1 MTEVRIPYGK
11 TSLTVELPERNL
23 MLVGWPKEPPEIP
36 PVEEEIERALDN
48 PVEGPRIADVAGP
61 GKRVVIVCDDYTRPT
76 PTHKILPSVLGRL
89 DRAGVARSDVTVL
102 IAAGIHRKMAREE
115 LIAKLGERVIDEVR
129 VVLHDVDDKNRMDYL
144 GQTTRGTPVW
154 IDKEVT
160 QADVKLSIGT
170 VEAHP
175 YAGFCGGP
183 KIYAIASAARE
194 SIYHNHGQLAAHPDS
209 WFGRTEGNPC
219 WMDMAEVARMVKPDL
234 AINVVL
240 SANHEVIK
248 AFAGDIVACQKAAI
262 EPFVDAYGVPVP
274 RPADIVLAS
283 ANPKQFYFDL
293 ANLAMM
299 NAGTVVKKGGTRVIA
314 GYCEEALGPD
324 IHRRLYTES
333 LGRPRPSSTEYLE
346 ELQSGQY
353 SYQMA
358 DAPAIYK
365 LIQAEEKAEM
375 IFVTE
380 GLPAED
386 ADRLR
391 LNWTRSLEEAMDRA
405 FAKQGRDAQVVVL
418 PLGGMSYPYLSSES
432 E

>member
-1 MTEVRIPYGK
+1 MTDVSIPHGE
-11 TSLTVELPERNL
+11 TTLTVDIPENNL
-23 MLVGWPKEPPEIP
+23 MLVGWPKEPPQIP
-36 PVEEEIERALDN
+36 RLEQEIEHALDN
-48 PVEGPRIADVAGP
+48 PIDGPGIEELARP

-76 PTHKILPSVLGRL
+76 PTRRILPSVLKRL
-89 DRAGVARSDVTVL
+89 DRAGVALSDVTIL
-102 IAAGIHRKMAREE
+102 IAGGIHRKMTREE
-115 LIAKLGERVIDEVR
+115 LITKLGEEVVERVR
-129 VVLHDVDDKNRMDYL
+129 LVLHDVDDKDKMDYL
-144 GQTTRGTPVW
+144 GETTRGTPVW

-160 QADVKLSIGT
+160 QADVKISIGT

-183 KIYAIASAARE
+183 KIYAIAAAARE
-194 SIYHNHGQLAAHPDS
+194 SIYHNHGQMAAHPHS

-219 WMDMAEVARMVKPDL
+219 WMDLAEVARMVDPDL

-240 SANHEVIK
+240 SAKNEVIK
-248 AFAGDIVACQKAAI
+248 AFAGDIIACQRAAI
-262 EPFVDAYGVPVP
+262 EPFVEAYGIPVP

-283 ANPKQFYFDL
+283 ASPKEFYFDL

-299 NAGTVVKKGGTRVIA
+299 NAGTVVKEGGTRVIVA
-314 GYCEEALGPD
+314 SCEEALGPD

-333 LGRPRPSSTEYLE
+333 LGRPWPSSAEYYE
-346 ELQSGQY
+346 ELQSGKY

-375 IFVTE
+375 ILVTG

-391 LNWTRSLEEAMDRA
+391 LNWTRSLQEAMDRA
-405 FAKQGRDAQVVVL
+405 FAKQGADAQVVVL
-418 PLGGMSYPYLSSES
+418 PLGGMCYPYISNES
-432 E
+432 Q

>member
-1 MTEVRIPYGK
+1 MAEVRIPYGRE
-11 TSLTVELPERNL
+11 TLAVEIPDRNL

-36 PVEEEIERALDN
+36 RVEDEIERALDS
-48 PVEGPRIADVAGP
+48 PIEGPRIRDVAGS
-61 GKRVVIVCDDYTRPT
+61 GKRVVILCDDYTRPT
-76 PTHKILPSVLGRL
+76 PTRAILPSMLARL
-89 DRAGVARSDVTVL
+89 DQAGVEDADITIL
-102 IAAGIHRKMAREE
+102 IAAGIHRKMSREE
-115 LIAKLGERVIDEVR
+115 LNAKLGEDVVDRVR
-129 VVLHDVDDKNRMDYL
+129 VVLHDVDDMDRMDNL

-194 SIYHNHGQLAAHPDS
+194 SIYHNHGRLAAHPDS

-240 SANHEVIK
+240 SAKKEVIR
-248 AFAGDIVACQKAAI
+248 AFAGDIIACQRAAI
-262 EPFVDAYGVPVP
+262 EPFVEAYGVPVP

-293 ANLAMM
+293 SNLAMM
-299 NAGTVVKKGGTRVIA
+299 NAGTIVKEGGTRVVA

-333 LGRPRPSSTEYLE
+333 LGRPWPSSSDYFD
-346 ELQSGQY
+346 ELQNGTY

-365 LIQAEEKAEM
+365 LIQAEEKAGM
-375 IFVTE
+375 VFVTE

-391 LNWTRSLEEAMDRA
+391 LNWTRSLDEAMERA
-405 FAKQGRDAQVVVL
+405 FAQQGRDAQVVVL
-418 PLGGMSYPYLSSES
+418 PLGGMSYPYIAG
-432 E
+432 

>member
-11 TSLTVELPERNL
+11 TSLTVDIPEKNL
-23 MLVGWPKEPPEIP
+23 MLVGWPKEPPSIP
-36 PVEEEIERALDN
+36 PIEEEIERALDN
-48 PVEGPRIADVAGP
+48 PIDAPGIADLVSP
-61 GKRVVIVCDDYTRPT
+61 GKRVIIVCDDYTRPT

-89 DRAGVARSDVTVL
+89 DRAGAAHSDITVL
-102 IAAGIHRKMAREE
+102 IAAGIHRKMSRED
-115 LIAKLGERVIDEVR
+115 LIAKLGPDVVNQVR
-129 VVLHDVDDKNRMDYL
+129 VVLHDVDDKEKMDYL
-144 GQTTRGTPVW
+144 GQTSRGTPVW

-160 QADVKLSIGT
+160 SADVKLSIGT

-175 YAGFCGGP
+175 YAGFCGGA

-194 SIYHNHGQLAAHPDS
+194 SIYYNHGQLAAHPDS

-219 WMDMAEVARMVKPDL
+219 WMDMAEVAGMVKPDL

-240 SANHEVIK
+240 SAEHEVIK
-248 AFAGDIVACQKAAI
+248 AFAGDIIACQKAAI
-262 EPFVDAYGVPVP
+262 GPFVEAYGISVP

-299 NAGTVVKKGGTRVIA
+299 NAGTIVKEGGTRVIA
-314 GYCEEALGPD
+314 AYCEEALGPD

-333 LGRPRPSSTEYLE
+333 LGRPWPSSAEYLE
-346 ELQSGQY
+346 ELKSGKY
-353 SYQMA
+353 AYQMA

-375 IFVTE
+375 ILVTE

-391 LNWTRSLEEAMDRA
+391 LNWTRSLEEAIDRA
-405 FAKQGRDAQVVVL
+405 FAKQGPDAQVVVL
-418 PLGGMSYPYLSSES
+418 PLGGMSYPYLASGS
-432 E
+432 